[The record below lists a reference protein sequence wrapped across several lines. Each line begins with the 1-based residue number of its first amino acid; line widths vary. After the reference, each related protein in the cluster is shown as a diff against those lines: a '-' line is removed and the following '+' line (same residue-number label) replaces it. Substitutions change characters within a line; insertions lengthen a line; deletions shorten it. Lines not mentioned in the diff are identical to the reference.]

1 MLEVQI
7 HDSWELE
14 VMLILSILEIAE
26 GEENRAELR
35 DLRSSTLRGWGEA
48 KKEGNQEKPT
58 ERLKRKFAGRL
69 TLLRK
74 VR

>member
-35 DLRSSTLRGWGEA
+35 DLRSSTLRG
-48 KKEGNQEKPT
+48 
-58 ERLKRKFAGRL
+58 
-69 TLLRK
+69 
-74 VR
+74 